1 MEAKKL
7 GEDEVVNSEEIF
19 EGISSSPSFLC
30 GVIGRRR

>member
-7 GEDEVVNSEEIF
+7 GEDEVVNNEEIL
-19 EGISSSPSFLC
+19 EGIPCSPSFLC